1 MWSIAKPWVSYRIQS
16 LNPPVQTDFIFFLQ
30 FVGPFYAV
38 CRGNNVEE
46 NIALMITVLRQLE
59 QLLKEKKFLFGDKP
73 SAADYL
79 IWPHVERLPGI
90 QMFCDK
96 LQEAITRD
104 KFPVFYG
111 WMDQMLTDEAVKATS
126 RTPQQH
132 CDFMKLFSS
141 GGEQVY
147 DLDGK
152 DYTIHARKEK
162 WLVI

>member
-1 MWSIAKPWVSYRIQS
+1 
-16 LNPPVQTDFIFFLQ
+16 
-30 FVGPFYAV
+30 
-38 CRGNNVEE
+38 
-46 NIALMITVLRQLE
+46 MITIINKME
-59 QLLKEKKFLFGDKP
+59 ELLKESSFLFGDKP
-73 SAADYL
+73 LAADYL
-79 IWPHVERLPGI
+79 VWPHVERLPGI

-111 WMDQMLTDEAVKATS
+111 WMDRMLADEAVKATS

-132 CDFMKLFSS
+132 CDFMKLYSS
-141 GGEQVY
+141 GGEHVY

-162 WLVI
+162 